1 MEYIYLSKIE
11 SPKDIK
17 SLSIDE
23 LKILCDE
30 IRDCIINTVASNGG
44 HLASNLGAVELTVA
58 LHYVFNSPDD
68 AIVFDVG
75 HQSYTHKLLTGRY
88 NRFSS
93 LRLEKGISGFMRP
106 DESEHDAFI
115 SGHSSTA
122 ISSAY
127 GLLKGKKLA
136 GRNDKVIAIV
146 GDGAMTGGMV
156 YEALNNC
163 GRDKDDAGLI
173 IILNDNEMSISKNV
187 GAFARYLSAIREKK
201 SYFDFKRDFKRFL
214 SHLPFIGGFIRRGLS
229 RSKDM
234 LKHRI
239 YRSSN
244 IFEGFGFEYFGP
256 TDGHDLQKLI
266 DLLNIIKVE
275 SKPVV
280 LHTTTI
286 KGKGYTPAEKSPW
299 LYHGVGAFVT
309 DEGVCDS
316 NKIDFSSVFGNELI
330 KLAENNNKICAITAA
345 MPDGTGLYDFSKR
358 YPDRFF
364 DVGIAEQHAVTFGAG
379 LAKSGMK
386 PFFAVY
392 SSFLQRSIDQI
403 IHDVAIANLNLT
415 LCIDRAGFVG
425 ADGETHQGLYDIG
438 LLTSIPN
445 MIIYAPSNYNELKYM
460 LGICSDNCCLQ
471 AIRYPRGAEPKE
483 ISSYVASGNDF
494 DVIGNGEIA
503 IITYGVEFA
512 NVMCAVGND
521 QNYTV
526 IKLNKIFPINNDLYD
541 IILKKKSVYI
551 FEESSENGSI
561 GEKIGHKLCEL
572 GFNGKFKTVAVSG
585 FVASAT
591 VDSDFKKYS
600 LDSDSIKNIVS
611 E

>member
-1 MEYIYLSKIE
+1 MEYKYLNKIN
-11 SPKDIK
+11 SPDDIK
-17 SLSIDE
+17 TFTISE
-23 LKILCDE
+23 LIILCEE

-88 NRFSS
+88 EKFGT
-93 LRLEKGISGFMRP
+93 LRLENGISGFMRP
-106 DESEHDAFI
+106 TESEHDAFV

-127 GLLKGKKLA
+127 GLLKGKKLS
-136 GRNDKVIAIV
+136 GRNDKVIAVV

-163 GRDKDDAGLI
+163 GRDKDDSGLI

-214 SHLPFIGGFIRRGLS
+214 SHLPLIGGFIRRGLS

-266 DLLNIIKVE
+266 NLLNVIKEE

-280 LHTTTI
+280 LHTKTV
-286 KGKGYTPAEKSPW
+286 KGKGYAPAEESPW
-299 LYHGVGAFVT
+299 LYHGVGAFT
-309 DEGVCDS
+309 ADQGVS
-316 NKIDFSSVFGNELI
+316 NSPKLDFSTVFGNEMCE
-330 KLAENNNKICAITAA
+330 LAQNDSKICAITAA
-345 MPDGTGLYDFSKR
+345 MPDGTGLYTFSKM

-364 DVGIAEQHAVTFGAG
+364 DVGIAEQHAVTFSAG

-403 IHDVAIANLNLT
+403 IHDAAIAKLNLT
-415 LCIDRAGFVG
+415 LCVDRAGFVG
-425 ADGETHQGLYDIG
+425 ADGETHQGLYDIS
-438 LLTSIPN
+438 LLSSIPN
-445 MIIYAPSNYNELKYM
+445 ITIYSPSNYSELKSI
-460 LGICSDNCCLQ
+460 LNLCAKSDSLN
-471 AIRYPRGAEPKE
+471 AIRYPRGSEPAV
-483 ISSYVASGNDF
+483 ISNYKPSGKDF
-494 DVIGNGEIA
+494 DVFGTGDTA

-512 NVMCAVGND
+512 NVVNAVRNID
-521 QNYTV
+521 KVSV
-526 IKLNKIFPINNDLYD
+526 IKLNKIFPFSNDLFKS
-541 IILKKKSVYI
+541 IINKKRVFV
-551 FEESSENGSI
+551 FEESSKSGSI
-561 GEKIGHKLCEL
+561 GEKIGNKLCEL
-572 GFNGKFKTVAVSG
+572 GYSGKFRSIAVRG
-585 FVASAT
+585 FVGSAT
-591 VDSDFKKYS
+591 VESDYKKYY
-600 LDSDSIKNIVS
+600 LDSESIKKIVS